1 MTIDDPMC
9 VVLMEKALRV
19 ASQLDPVF
27 CIDSSKLIIL
37 KNPKEFYDTI
47 VDGIFRSKKRILMT
61 TLYLGN
67 GNKEVLM
74 VHLFL

>member
-1 MTIDDPMC
+1 MRE
-9 VVLMEKALRV
+9 MEKALKL

-27 CIDSSKLIIL
+27 RIDSSKLIIL

-47 VDGIFRSKKRILMT
+47 IDGIFRSKKRILLT

-67 GNKEVLM
+67 GNKETIM
-74 VHLFL
+74 VPLFP